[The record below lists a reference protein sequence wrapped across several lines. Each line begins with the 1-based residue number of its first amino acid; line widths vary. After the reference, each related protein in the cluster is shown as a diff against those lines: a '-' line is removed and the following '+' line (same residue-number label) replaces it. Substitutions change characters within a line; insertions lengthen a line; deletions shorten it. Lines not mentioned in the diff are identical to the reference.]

1 MPAPTLELLKGT
13 LDLLILRT
21 LDARAM
27 HGSAIAERISQ
38 VTQGAFQVKAGSLF
52 PALHRLEQESWI
64 EGEWQESAEG
74 RRVRSYR
81 LTREGRRQLTVEK
94 KIWMRTVQAMN
105 ALLES
110 A

>member
-1 MPAPTLELLKGT
+1 MPRPPIELLKGT

-21 LDARAM
+21 LDLRPM

-52 PALHRLEQESWI
+52 PALHRLEQEGWI
-64 EGEWQESAEG
+64 EGEWQESAE
-74 RRVRSYR
+74 RRRIRSYV
-81 LTREGRRQLTVEK
+81 LTRDGKRQLAAGKKTWTRIVE
-94 KIWMRTVQAMN
+94 AMN

>member
-1 MPAPTLELLKGT
+1 MPESNLELLKGT

-21 LDARAM
+21 LELNPM

-38 VTQGAFQVKAGSLF
+38 VTRGTFQVKAGSLF
-52 PALHRLEQESWI
+52 PALHRLEQQAWI
-64 EGEWQESAEG
+64 EGQWSESAEG
-74 RRVRSYR
+74 RRVRSYT
-81 LTREGRRQLTVEK
+81 LTRDGRRQLAFEK
-94 KIWMRTVQAMN
+94 KTWTRIVHAMN